1 VVEFVHK
8 YFLPQTHKPLIL
20 HKTFFLHVAPRSAKL
35 FLLREKQPATEVP
48 MASTKTANYT
58 DEMLLRILDMYEKGG
73 NEAIPDIAQAFNK
86 SERSIRSKLVR
97 EGVYVASPKS
107 NKAKREDGPS
117 KKDLLNELEA
127 IAPFGVNGFMG
138 ATKEAIASVIAFVKA
153 AQA

>member
-1 VVEFVHK
+1 
-8 YFLPQTHKPLIL
+8 
-20 HKTFFLHVAPRSAKL
+20 
-35 FLLREKQPATEVP
+35 